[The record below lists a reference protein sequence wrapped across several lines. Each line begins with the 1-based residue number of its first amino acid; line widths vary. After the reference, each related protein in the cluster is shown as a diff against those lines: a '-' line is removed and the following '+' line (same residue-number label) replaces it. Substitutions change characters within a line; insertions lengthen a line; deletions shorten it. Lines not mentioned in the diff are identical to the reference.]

1 MWLVSTVQNGVLNES
16 CTSLLGIYLSSAG
29 AEGSARKGSVQR
41 NSLNSLVLARKIEV
55 VFALKPLFGCIN
67 GGL

>member
-1 MWLVSTVQNGVLNES
+1 MWLVSTVQNGVLNR
-16 CTSLLGIYLSSAG
+16 
-29 AEGSARKGSVQR
+29 RKGSDQH